1 MDREDREGKWCWSL
15 IEDNKN
21 SMQIKTF
28 YQSYFEIILTL
39 NLSHWDNQIVKC
51 NIVWLATLSVNIYVS
66 GKSEKKMIQ
75 TAALI

>member
-51 NIVWLATLSVNIYVS
+51 NIVWLATLLRERKIW
-66 GKSEKKMIQ
+66 KKMIQ